1 MQWGVPSYYS
11 LVRHAG
17 SGAYG
22 SVDVF
27 VDTRSGEMRAI
38 KKINNV
44 FTDGLRVATH
54 AVRELRMLHHLQHP
68 NIISLCDVV
77 VPDSCDAFDDV
88 YLVMQH
94 MPYDLRYVMESG
106 CVLSARHIRHI
117 MYQLVLAIQH
127 IHAAHI
133 IHRDVKPENILLDA
147 CCNVKLCDFGLARG
161 NRRPTIA
168 WSRVQTIYYRAPE
181 VALQCPRLS
190 NKIDMW
196 SVGCVMAELLA
207 GRVLFPCETDL
218 DLIRCIFAALG
229 TPQHMSRLGAPEN
242 IRKAKMLPRSTGVP
256 LQQLLKTTDAD
267 ALDLVRRL
275 LAVDPRERISA
286 HEALY
291 HPYFSECSREE
302 HILYAEHY
310 DYSYERRCIS
320 LESIRR
326 KCYETLVEIHTDLG
340 ARHS

>member
-133 IHRDVKPENILLDA
+133 IHRDVKPEVS
-147 CCNVKLCDFGLARG
+147 NVPSTYPRTYCSMHAATSSCVTLASHAATADPQSPG
-161 NRRPTIA
+161 AVCRPSIT
-168 WSRVQTIYYRAPE
+168 E
-181 VALQCPRLS
+181 
-190 NKIDMW
+190 
-196 SVGCVMAELLA
+196 
-207 GRVLFPCETDL
+207 
-218 DLIRCIFAALG
+218 
-229 TPQHMSRLGAPEN
+229 H
-242 IRKAKMLPRSTGVP
+242 PRSRCSARVCRTKSTCGVW
-256 LQQLLKTTDAD
+256 A
-267 ALDLVRRL
+267 A
-275 LAVDPRERISA
+275 
-286 HEALY
+286 
-291 HPYFSECSREE
+291 
-302 HILYAEHY
+302 
-310 DYSYERRCIS
+310 
-320 LESIRR
+320 
-326 KCYETLVEIHTDLG
+326 
-340 ARHS
+340 